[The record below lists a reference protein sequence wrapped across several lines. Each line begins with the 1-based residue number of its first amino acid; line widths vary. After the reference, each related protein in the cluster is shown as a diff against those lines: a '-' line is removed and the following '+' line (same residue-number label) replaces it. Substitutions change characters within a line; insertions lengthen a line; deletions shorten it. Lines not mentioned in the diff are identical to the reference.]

1 MVALPRPG
9 AAEPGAAIAPPDLI
23 ELARIKRAAAVIV
36 EPDLIELARIELA
49 RKASYLGSQRAERTA
64 LSVFAVL
71 AVAAIIWIIRP
82 VGAGFLIGTLVAF
95 SLQGFYE
102 RLAKRTGRSSLTALG
117 IVIASALG
125 LLAAI
130 GGLSLLFITRGM
142 VIAHSLIEG
151 LAPGGALRELA
162 REHSS
167 RLAPLHLQ
175 PDEVASKLR
184 DATADLASRAASMAG
199 AVATVG
205 IDLLLTMFF
214 AIMTLAFI
222 LPRWPAIALRVEE
235 MLPLRPRYTRSLL
248 EELHRVGR
256 TTLLGTVVTGLA
268 QGAFAAVGFWITG
281 VPEAAFFG
289 AATAVASLIPG
300 VGTLLVWVPAGIFL
314 IATGH
319 PGMGILELCWG
330 TVVVVGVSDYII
342 RPRLVGA
349 HGSMP
354 ALLTFAAL
362 FGGVEVFGLAGLL
375 MAPLIMSVSFA
386 LLRIFAKDAEERRV
400 LGERHA

>member
-1 MVALPRPG
+1 MDAHPGLGAALPP
-9 AAEPGAAIAPPDLI
+9 AAVAPSDLI
-23 ELARIKRAAAVIV
+23 ELARIERAAAVII

-64 LSVFAVL
+64 LSAFAVL
-71 AVAAIIWIIRP
+71 ALAAIIWIIRP

-117 IVIASALG
+117 IVVASAIG

-130 GGLSLLFITRGM
+130 GGLSLLFITRGV
-142 VIAHSLIEG
+142 VIAHSLIAA
-151 LAPGGALRELA
+151 LSPGGALREAAQEL
-162 REHSS
+162 SL
-167 RLAPLHLQ
+167 RLAPLRLQ

-184 DATADLASRAASMAG
+184 DAAADLASRAASIA
-199 AVATVG
+199 ATVATLG

-235 MLPLRPRYTRSLL
+235 MLPLRPRYTRSLI

-268 QGAFAAVGFWITG
+268 QGAFAGLGFWITG

-289 AATAVASLIPG
+289 AATAVASLVPG

-330 TVVVVGVSDYII
+330 AVVVVGVSDYVI

-375 MAPLIMSVSFA
+375 LAPLIMSVSFA
-386 LLRIFAKDAEERRV
+386 LLRIFAQDAEERRA

>member
-1 MVALPRPG
+1 V
-9 AAEPGAAIAPPDLI
+9 
-23 ELARIKRAAAVIV
+23 VIV
-36 EPDLIELARIELA
+36 EPDVIELARLELV
-49 RKASYLGSQRAERTA
+49 RKASFLDSRKAERTA
-64 LSVFAVL
+64 LSIFAVIAL
-71 AVAAIIWIIRP
+71 AAIVYIVMP
-82 VGAGFLIGTLVAF
+82 VGAGILIGTLMAF

-117 IVIASALG
+117 IVLASAIG

-130 GGLSLLFITRGM
+130 GGLLLLFIMRGV
-142 VIAHSLIEG
+142 VIAHAIIDG
-151 LAPGGALRELA
+151 LAPGGALREYAKKL
-162 REHSS
+162 SLS
-167 RLAPLHLQ
+167 LAPLHLQ
-175 PDEVASKLR
+175 PDEVVSKLR
-184 DATADLASRAASMAG
+184 DATADLASRAASIA
-199 AVATVG
+199 ATVATIG
-205 IDLLLTMFF
+205 IELLLTLFF
-214 AIMTLAFI
+214 AIMTLSFI
-222 LPRWPAIALRVEE
+222 LPRWPSISLRIQE
-235 MLPLRPRYTRSLL
+235 MLPLRPRYTRLLL

-268 QGAFAAVGFWITG
+268 QGAFAGIGFWITG

-314 IATGH
+314 MTTGH
-319 PGMGILELCWG
+319 PVMGILELCWG
-330 TVVVVGVSDYII
+330 TLVVVGVSDYLI

-354 ALLTFAAL
+354 LLLTFAAL

-375 MAPLIMSVSFA
+375 WAPLIVSVSFA
-386 LLRIFAKDAEERRV
+386 LLKIFAKDAEERRV